1 MFSYHRAHKKNM
13 LYKSLLKPV
22 IFKKDA
28 EEAHDLALRI
38 SSEANHSAFLQTLA
52 SIIYGGGKNLEKE
65 YWGLKFKNPVG
76 LAAGFDKNG
85 TTPKAMEALGF
96 GFIEIGSVT
105 AKSSQGNPKPRAF
118 RLPDDNSLINRM
130 GLNNDGSD
138 VITNRLKNHNLS
150 IPLGVNIAKTNDASI
165 HGKDAISDYAY
176 SYEKAV
182 SVADYITVNI
192 SCPNTGE
199 GKTFEDPEALTSL
212 LKGLNPSTNEI
223 PTLVKFSVDTEKEV
237 LRKLVEIC
245 ERYSIDGYVATNTS
259 SNRDN
264 LNTKKSALRAI
275 GNGGLSGAAIAK
287 KSDTVISTLYEILQ
301 GSKPIIGVGGID
313 SVESAQRKVDA
324 GANLLQIYTGLV
336 YEGPGLIKKIKNET
350 DFR

>member
-1 MFSYHRAHKKNM
+1 M
-13 LYKSLLKPV
+13 LYKNLLKPV

-28 EEAHDLALRI
+28 EEAHDLAIKI
-38 SSEANHSAFLQTLA
+38 SSAANYSVLLQALA
-52 SIIYGGGKNLEKE
+52 SIIYGGGKNIEKK
-65 YWGLKFKNPVG
+65 YWGLKFKNPIG

-96 GFIEIGSVT
+96 GFVEIGSIT
-105 AKSSQGNPKPRAF
+105 AKPSKGNPKPRAF

-130 GLNNDGSD
+130 GLNNEGTD
-138 VITNRLKNHNLS
+138 VIIDRLKDQNLS

-165 HGKDAISDYAY
+165 HGKDAISDYTY
-176 SYEKAV
+176 SYEKAL

-212 LKGLNPSTNEI
+212 LKNLNPSANEI
-223 PTLVKFSVDTEKEV
+223 PTLVKFSVDTEKKV
-237 LRKLVEIC
+237 LQKLVDIC
-245 ERYSIDGYVATNTS
+245 ENYNIAGYVATNTS
-259 SNRDN
+259 SSRDD
-264 LNTKKSALRAI
+264 LNTKKSALSAI
-275 GNGGLSGAAIAK
+275 GNGGLSGAAISR
-287 KSDTVISTLYEILQ
+287 KSDAVISTLYEILQ

-336 YEGPGLIKKIKNET
+336 YEGPGLIKKLKNET